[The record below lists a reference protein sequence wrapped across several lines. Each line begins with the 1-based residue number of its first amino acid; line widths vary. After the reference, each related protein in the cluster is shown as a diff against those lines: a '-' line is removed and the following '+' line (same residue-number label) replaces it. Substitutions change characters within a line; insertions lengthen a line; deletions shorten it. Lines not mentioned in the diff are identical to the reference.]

1 MASLLRQASSSLA
14 MPTSTSFPLIDI
26 PIPSFILGASSQPT
40 TWLCTSAALV
50 GALLILEQSIYRY
63 KKKHLPGATWTIPII
78 GKFADSMKPTME
90 GYIAQ
95 WNLGALSVVSVF
107 NMYVSI
113 TRKTLPLSSFPQF
126 HRHGLVKRILAQNL
140 QLSQPR
146 RAMPCQLCQ
155 VHSHARQ
162 LVCPIPPLSP
172 TLPLIYYSSRVFLN
186 GKAHVEY
193 RRTLNALFTRKALRY
208 FRRDMASRLFL
219 TK

>member
-113 TRKTLPLSSFPQF
+113 TRKTLPLSSFPSF
-126 HRHGLVKRILAQNL
+126 IVMASSNEYSRKIFN
-140 QLSQPR
+140 SP
-146 RAMPCQLCQ
+146 
-155 VHSHARQ
+155 SHAEPC
-162 LVCPIPPLSP
+162 LVNSAKSILMPDNWS
-172 TLPLIYYSSRVFLN
+172 VQ
-186 GKAHVEY
+186 Y
-193 RRTLNALFTRKALRY
+193 RHFHPHCL
-208 FRRDMASRLFL
+208 
-219 TK
+219 